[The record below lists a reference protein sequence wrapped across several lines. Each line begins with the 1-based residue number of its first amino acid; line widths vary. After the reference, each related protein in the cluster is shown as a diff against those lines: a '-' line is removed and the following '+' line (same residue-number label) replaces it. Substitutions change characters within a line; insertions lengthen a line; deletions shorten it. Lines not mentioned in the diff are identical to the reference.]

1 MNTESY
7 IFVAGASRG
16 VGREVAKYLR
26 NREMNVK
33 ALLRTPDTRPELE
46 GMGVEVV
53 MGDALNI
60 TAVEQAILGPE
71 LISAVISTIGGLPK
85 DGERADYLGNKNLI
99 DAAVKAG
106 VEKFILVSSIGSG
119 DSVVALPPQALET
132 LRSVLVEKEKAE
144 QHLIN
149 SGLNYTIIRPGGLK
163 SEPATGNGV
172 LTENYRVAGTIHR
185 ADVGQLVCDCLFS
198 ELANYKILS
207 AIDRNMTYGEP
218 DFEVLDLT

>member
-46 GMGVEVV
+46 AMGVEVV
-53 MGDALNI
+53 MGDALDI

-106 VEKFILVSSIGSG
+106 VGKFILVSSIGSG
-119 DSVVALPPQALET
+119 ESVVALPPQALET
-132 LRSVLVEKEKAE
+132 LRSVLIEKEKAE

-163 SEPATGNGV
+163 SEPATGNAV

-198 ELANYKILS
+198 DLANYKILS
-207 AIDRNMTYGEP
+207 AIDRNMTYGQA